1 MSAFRLIAL
10 SGLFLYSHE
19 ALLSAPTVINTNLH
33 VRFLLNTTNGSGAHS
48 IRIAKDP
55 RNNQLYYLK
64 FNGDVYRLD
73 EMPGDGTST
82 SVKAYGAADHGIA
95 NSAQG
100 MAIGPDGTIY
110 VVGNTTT
117 SDGNSTFA
125 RIMKGVPDGNG
136 SRIWSLLAQTDPYP
150 RSRTAFDHV
159 FNGIVVSP
167 DGNDLY
173 VNSGARTDHGEVQ
186 SVEGVFPDT
195 REVALTA
202 KIFRLPATAS
212 DLVLPNDLSA
222 LRSAERI
229 FAEGVRNSFDFAF
242 APNGDLFAT
251 ENGPDRDMAEE
262 LNWLR
267 PGLHYGFPWRMGG
280 TDNPQQF
287 PDYDPSTDR
296 LLDPRFTAVQNG
308 YYRNDPTFPQA
319 PPNLAEPVINIGPD
333 ADSYR
338 DPADGS
344 IKDASALG
352 QTLATFTAH
361 RSPLGLVFDTAGAM
375 AAPYQFHGFMLSW
388 TPGDPNGTNAEGP
401 FKDASA
407 DLVDL
412 DLTKLGNTNYQARVT
427 RMIEGFANP
436 IDAEIINN
444 RIYVIEYGGDQG
456 IWEITF
462 PAIAKPARLDAPAL
476 QADGSFRF
484 SVSGE
489 AGGNY
494 EISVS
499 TNLLDWLSLT
509 NLLAPNNLF
518 PFSDPTATNF
528 PLRFYR
534 ATQQP

>member
-1 MSAFRLIAL
+1 MSALRSIAL
-10 SGLFLYSHE
+10 SGLFLCGHASVRSVP
-19 ALLSAPTVINTNLH
+19 AVINTNLQM
-33 VRFLLNTTNGSGAHS
+33 RLLMNTTNDSRAHS

-64 FNGDVYRLD
+64 FNGEVYRL
-73 EMPGDGTST
+73 EVMPGDGTSS
-82 SVKAYGAADHGIA
+82 SVKAYSAADHGIA
-95 NSAQG
+95 DSAQG

-117 SDGNSTFA
+117 NNGNSTFA
-125 RIMKGVPDGNG
+125 RIMKGVPDGSAG
-136 SRIWSLLAQTDPYP
+136 RIWSLLAKTEPYP

-159 FNGIVVSP
+159 FNGIMVSP

-173 VNSGARTDHGEVQ
+173 VNSGSRTDHGEVQ
-186 SVEGVFPDT
+186 SVGGVFPDT

-202 KIFRLPATAS
+202 KIFRLPANGS
-212 DLVLPNDLSA
+212 ELLLQNDIDS
-222 LRSAERI
+222 LRSAGYL
-229 FAEGVRNSFDFAF
+229 FAEGVRNSFAFGF

-388 TPGDPNGTNAEGP
+388 TPGDANGTSEMGP

-407 DLVDL
+407 DMVDL
-412 DLTKLGNTNYQARVT
+412 ALTKLGNTNYQARVT
-427 RMIEGFANP
+427 RVVGGFANP
-436 IDAEIINN
+436 IDAEIISNKV
-444 RIYVIEYGGDQG
+444 YVIEYGGSQG

-462 PAIAKPARLDAPAL
+462 PAMATPTRLDAPARE
-476 QADGSFRF
+476 ADGSFRF
-484 SVSGE
+484 FVSGE
-489 AGGNY
+489 AGRDY
-494 EISVS
+494 TISAS
-499 TNLLDWLSLT
+499 TNLLDWLPLT
-509 NLLAPNNLF
+509 NLLAPDNVF
-518 PFSDPTATNF
+518 PFSDPTATGF
-528 PLRFYR
+528 PRQFYR
-534 ATQQP
+534 AVQPQ